1 MSSLG
6 SAKLGKGKGEGET
19 ALTGAW
25 PSMSTLVPKATGVGE
40 LAEAR
45 SEPTGLAPTTGQVL
59 AACSLQLR
67 RWPPSPALVAKA
79 PAGSAVRIW
88 LGWLGALGFGSGLGL
103 GRFRARAWV
112 RVICRGCWPHVHS
125 RKGSC
130 PCRRA

>member
-1 MSSLG
+1 MRSAASMSPLG
-6 SAKLGKGKGEGET
+6 WATLGKDKGEGEA
-19 ALTGAW
+19 ALKGAW
-25 PSMSTLVPKATGVGE
+25 SSMSTLVPNATGVGE

-59 AACSLQLR
+59 AVCSLQLR

-103 GRFRARAWV
+103 G
-112 RVICRGCWPHVHS
+112 
-125 RKGSC
+125 
-130 PCRRA
+130 